1 MILVDS
7 SAWIEFDRATG
18 STTDRRLSQLIGQ
31 GGAIAVTE
39 PVLMEVTAGARS
51 DDAAARFRDHLVGYR
66 WLGVDA
72 AADFDAAARVYRRC
86 RRAGVTPRGLIDCL
100 IVAVAWRSGAALLAC
115 DVDIERIAEVMGVA
129 VDRIEPDTA
138 DT

>member
-7 SAWIEFDRATG
+7 SAWIEFDRGTG
-18 STTDRRLSQLIGQ
+18 SATDRRLSELIEQ

-51 DDAAARFRDHLVGYR
+51 DDDAVRLRDHLLRYR
-66 WLGVDA
+66 WLGVDVV
-72 AADFDAAARVYRRC
+72 ADFDGAARIYRRC
-86 RRAGVTPRGLIDCL
+86 RSAGVTPLATIDCL
-100 IVAVAWRSGAALLAC
+100 IVAVARRSGAALLAR

-129 VDRIEPDTA
+129 VERPDAASDGT
-138 DT
+138 